1 VTRQQLEHLL
11 RAAAEI
17 AADDEIV
24 VIGSQAILGQFPDAP
39 ASMRVSVEADLYP
52 LNHPE
57 RADLIDGSIGE
68 LSPFHETFGY
78 YAQGVAEETARL
90 PRGGKDRLV
99 IIQNENTRGVK
110 GLCLEVH
117 DLLVSKAIAGRE
129 KELAFLAD
137 AARHRLARAEILLE
151 RLATVEADPAL
162 LARARTAIQQAYR
175 GLLFRDVEGRRLAA
189 ALRALAGGLLVFDE
203 ALLPP
208 LLRPRPAPQTPPEP
222 LTPRELEVLQLLA
235 QGLSNRR
242 IAERLGISE
251 HTAKFHVNSIVGKLG
266 AQTRTDAA
274 VRAARLGLVLL

>member
-1 VTRQQLEHLL
+1 MSTTSWGTTSRLAPPSTERSPPVLRVLL
-11 RAAAEI
+11 VGDDPLARGGLAYLLSGEQGLAVVAQADALGAAAAVER
-17 AADDEIV
+17 DDPEV
-24 VIGSQAILGQFPDAP
+24 AVWDPGAEPLGW
-39 ASMRVSVEADLYP
+39 
-52 LNHPE
+52 
-57 RADLIDGSIGE
+57 
-68 LSPFHETFGY
+68 
-78 YAQGVAEETARL
+78 
-90 PRGGKDRLV
+90 
-99 IIQNENTRGVK
+99 
-110 GLCLEVH
+110 
-117 DLLVSKAIAGRE
+117 
-129 KELAFLAD
+129 
-137 AARHRLARAEILLE
+137 LE
-151 RLATVEADPAL
+151 RLGDLGESGPPAL
-162 LARARTAIQQAYR
+162 ALLLDEEAAAAALATGAR

-242 IAERLGISE
+242 IAESLGISE

>member
-1 VTRQQLEHLL
+1 MLRVLL
-11 RAAAEI
+11 VGDDPLARGGLAYLLSGEPGLAVVAQADALGAAAAVERDDPEV
-17 AADDEIV
+17 AVWDLGADP
-24 VIGSQAILGQFPDAP
+24 LGW
-39 ASMRVSVEADLYP
+39 
-52 LNHPE
+52 
-57 RADLIDGSIGE
+57 
-68 LSPFHETFGY
+68 
-78 YAQGVAEETARL
+78 
-90 PRGGKDRLV
+90 
-99 IIQNENTRGVK
+99 
-110 GLCLEVH
+110 
-117 DLLVSKAIAGRE
+117 
-129 KELAFLAD
+129 
-137 AARHRLARAEILLE
+137 LE
-151 RLATVEADPAL
+151 RLGDLGESGPPAL
-162 LARARTAIQQAYR
+162 ALLLDEEPAAAALAAGAR